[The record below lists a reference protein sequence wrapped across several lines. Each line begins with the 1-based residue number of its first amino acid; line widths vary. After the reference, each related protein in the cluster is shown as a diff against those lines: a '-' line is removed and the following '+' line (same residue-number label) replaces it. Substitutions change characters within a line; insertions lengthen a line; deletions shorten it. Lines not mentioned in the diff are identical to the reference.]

1 MKKQT
6 TIAFIKENIKGKKIA
21 ILWLSLTQVL
31 LGVLSVAFAFLLRYV
46 IGALE
51 SGDKATFLTF
61 FFIMLGVAL
70 LLVGLTIFYRFYYEY
85 AYVEIENR
93 LKNNLFKAILRKDY
107 GQVKALHEE
116 EWIHRLSNDTNI
128 IASSIL
134 SILPAFAR
142 MMVQL
147 LLALAAILY
156 LFPIFGLTLIPC
168 ILLSILFTYFMRK
181 RLKKLN
187 LEMQEKEGK
196 VKSFFSESLQGLS
209 IIHSFVKQ
217 DVIGRKA
224 EEKVE
229 ESKKARL
236 KRQNFSI
243 LCSVSYLFVYY
254 LAYLLGLFFCG
265 KAILEG
271 SMSIALLTALIAL
284 LAQINGPLGN
294 LTGIIPRYYALLASG
309 ERIQQEEGKAI
320 AYLPKE
326 EIGRFYDSK
335 FASLDIENV
344 TYSYLDKH
352 GNKVNALSNL
362 SLSIKK
368 KQRILIYGPSGSGK
382 TTLFRLLL
390 GLASPEEGSILL
402 NKEIGLSEEYER
414 LYSYVPQDNLLM
426 QGTIKEAVTLYAE
439 NVDEKAFKKALE
451 LSDAAGFVDELPLK
465 EETYLNE
472 KGSGLSLGQM
482 ERIAIARALYFDA
495 PILLLD
501 ECCASLDP
509 ESEKK
514 VLSNLLSLKEKTI
527 VLISHHEYE
536 DGLFDQTIALG
547 E

>member
-1 MKKQT
+1 
-6 TIAFIKENIKGKKIA
+6 
-21 ILWLSLTQVL
+21 
-31 LGVLSVAFAFLLRYV
+31 AFLLRFL

-51 SGDKATFLTF
+51 DGNQSAFLLYF
-61 FFIMLGVAL
+61 FLMLGSAL
-70 LLVGLTIFYRFYYEY
+70 LLVGLSIFYRFYYEY
-85 AYVEIENR
+85 AYVEIENK
-93 LKNNLFKAILRKDY
+93 LKNNLFRSILQKDY

-116 EWIHRLSNDTNI
+116 EWIHRLSSDTNI

-134 SILPAFAR
+134 SILPAFCR
-142 MMVQL
+142 MSVQL
-147 LLALAAILY
+147 ILALMAILY
-156 LFPIFGLTLIPC
+156 LFPIFGIALLPC
-168 ILLSILFTYFMRK
+168 VLLSILFTYFMRK
-181 RLKKLN
+181 RLKRLN

-196 VKSFFSESLQGLS
+196 AKSFFSESLQGLS

-217 DVIGRKA
+217 DVIAAKS

-236 KRQNFSI
+236 KRNNFSI
-243 LCSVSYLFVYY
+243 LCSISYLIVYY

-271 SMSIALLTALIAL
+271 NMSLALLTALIAL

-309 ERIQQEEGKAI
+309 ERIQHEKEKAMEY
-320 AYLPKE
+320 ASQK
-326 EIGRFYDSK
+326 EIGEFYDSR
-335 FASLDIENV
+335 FASLDIKDV
-344 TYSYLDKH
+344 SYSYLDKY
-352 GNKVNALSNL
+352 GNRVNALEDF

-368 KQRILIYGPSGSGK
+368 QERILIYGPSGSGK

-390 GLASPEEGSILL
+390 GLAKPEEGKILF
-402 NKEIGLSEEYER
+402 NGEIPVSETYER

-426 QGTIKEAVTLYAE
+426 QGTIEEAVTLYAKE
-439 NVDEKAFKKALE
+439 VDEERFHKALE
-451 LSDAAGFVDELPLK
+451 LSDAEGFVNELPLK
-465 EETYLNE
+465 EKTYLNE

-514 VLSNLLSLKEKTI
+514 VLGNLLSLKEKTI
-527 VLISHHEYE
+527 VLISHHQYE